1 MRSRADIKDEWR
13 EYRLFQNR
21 ALIGMAVIVLSLL
34 ALAARL
40 YWLQVERFPHYATLS
55 EGNRVRIQTLAPNRG
70 LIYDRNG
77 ILLAEN
83 VPNYQL
89 ELIPEQVDDI
99 PGTLQRLG
107 EVIELRPADIERFE
121 KLRRS
126 KRRFESVPLR
136 YNLGEEDVA
145 RFAVQR
151 QNFPGVDIEA
161 RLTRRYPLGQMT
173 AHVVGYIGSIN
184 ERELAARDP
193 ARYSGTSQ
201 IGKTGIERM
210 YEDQLHGHP
219 GVQQVETNAQS
230 RVLRVLDIDPPKS
243 GRDVILNLDARL
255 QKTAYEALGEFKGAV
270 VAIDPRN
277 GELLALVSKPSFNP
291 NLFVEGIDTKTF
303 NALQSDPQRPMF
315 NRAINGSYP
324 PGSTIKPAL
333 GLAGLHYGVVTST
346 HSTFC
351 RGRFILPGNPRP
363 YRDWKREGHGHT
375 DMKKAIAE
383 SCDVYYYELAVEL
396 GIDRIH
402 DFLSQF
408 DLGEETGIDLPG
420 ENNGLLPSREWKRRV
435 RNMPWFPGETVNVGI
450 GQGFMLAT
458 PMQLAQMTARLAMRG
473 RAFVPRAVNSLHD
486 PTTHDLERL
495 PVTELPAFKMR
506 GGDWPWTHITQA
518 MVEVVHGR
526 TGSARATG
534 IGAPYR
540 IAGKTGTAQVFTLG
554 EEQQYKEEE
563 IAAALRDHGLFIAF
577 APANDPTLAI
587 AIVVENGG
595 GGGSVAAPI
604 ARRIFDEW
612 LLPRDRKEAR

>member
-1 MRSRADIKDEWR
+1 MRNRANIKDEWR

-21 ALIGMAVIVLSLL
+21 ALIGIAGIVLLML
-34 ALAARL
+34 ILAARL

-99 PGTLQRLG
+99 AGTLQRLG

-121 KLRRS
+121 KLRRT
-126 KRRFESVPLR
+126 KRRFEPVPLR
-136 YNLGEEDVA
+136 YNLSDEDVA

-173 AHVVGYIGSIN
+173 AHVVGYIGSIT

-230 RVLRVLDIDPPKS
+230 RVLRVLDVDPPKS

-255 QKTAYEALGEFKGAV
+255 QKAAYEALGDFKGAV
-270 VAIDPRN
+270 VAMDPRN

-324 PGSTIKPAL
+324 PGSTVKPAL

-375 DMKKAIAE
+375 DMQKAIAE
-383 SCDVYYYELAVEL
+383 SCDVYFYELAVEL

-402 DFLSQF
+402 EFLGYF
-408 DLGEETGIDLPG
+408 DLGKETGIDLPG
-420 ENNGLLPSREWKRRV
+420 ENGGLLPSREWKRRT

-458 PMQLAQMTARLAMRG
+458 PIQLAQMTARLAMRG
-473 RAFVPRAVNSLHD
+473 RAFLPRAVNSLHD
-486 PTTHDLERL
+486 PVTHDLERL
-495 PVTELPAFKMR
+495 PVIELPTFRMR
-506 GGDWPWTHITQA
+506 GGEWPWVHITESMEA
-518 MVEVVHGR
+518 VMHGR
-526 TGSARATG
+526 TGSARASG

-540 IAGKTGTAQVFTLG
+540 VAGKTGTAQVFTLA
-554 EEQQYKEEE
+554 EEQEYKEEE
-563 IAAALRDHGLFIAF
+563 IAVALRDHGLFIAF
-577 APANDPTLAI
+577 APANDPQLAI

-595 GGGSVAAPI
+595 GGSTVAAPV

-612 LLPRDRKEAR
+612 LLPKKAEEEQ